1 MGCPVPIK
9 GLKYATFATARRRR
23 RRLPPSFAFPAAK
36 AGQATFAWSDTQV
49 ITQAAPLTPPSDGAL
64 LDAYSKAVVDAV
76 DRVGPAVV
84 RVHPWTGPYGAE
96 GVGSGIILA
105 PDGLVLTNSHVVRGA
120 NQAEVVALDGRSL
133 SARVIGDDPDTD
145 LALLRID
152 QQVSLPSARL
162 GDSKAL
168 RRGQLVIAI
177 GAPLGFEATVTAG
190 VVSAMGRSLRG
201 ERGRLIEDL
210 IQTDAAL
217 NPGSSGGPLVNA
229 AGEVVGVATAVIS
242 GAQGLCFAVASN
254 TAALVVG
261 ELVKHGR
268 VRRGSI
274 GIVAQQAPIPR
285 DLARAVGLEQ
295 LFGVWI
301 TTLDPN
307 GPAAKAG
314 LAPGDLL
321 VAADGQTL
329 TGLDDL
335 LRVLD
340 TQSIGKPTDVAV
352 IRQGRRMTLT
362 VTPRER
368 RR

>member
-1 MGCPVPIK
+1 MAIAIK
-9 GLKYATFATARRRR
+9 GLKYAAFDQAKRRRHR
-23 RRLPPSFAFPAAK
+23 RPPSFAFPP
-36 AGQATFAWSDTQV
+36 GGRATFAYSETQIV
-49 ITQAAPLTPPSDGAL
+49 TPSAPLAPPSDGAL
-64 LDAYSKAVVDAV
+64 LDAYSRAVVDAV
-76 DRVGPAVV
+76 DRVAPAVV
-84 RVHPWTGPYGAE
+84 RVHPWTSSGAD
-96 GVGSGIILA
+96 GVGSGIVLA
-105 PDGLVLTNSHVVRGA
+105 PDGLILTNSHVVRGA
-120 NQAEVVALDGRSL
+120 AQAEVVALDGRAMT
-133 SARVIGDDPDTD
+133 ARVIGDDPDTD
-145 LALLRID
+145 LALLRVE
-152 QQVSLPSARL
+152 QPVSLPHAQL

-190 VVSAMGRSLRG
+190 IISAMGRSLRG

-229 AGEVVGVATAVIS
+229 SGEVVGVATAVIA

-274 GIVAQQAPIPR
+274 GVIAQQAPIPR
-285 DLARAVGLEQ
+285 DLARAVGLTQ
-295 LFGVWI
+295 PFGIWI
-301 TTLDPN
+301 ATLEPG
-307 GPAAKAG
+307 GPGAKAG
-314 LAPGDLL
+314 LVPGDLI
-321 VAADGQTL
+321 VAAGGQTL
-329 TGLDDL
+329 IGLDDL
-335 LRVLD
+335 MRVLD
-340 TQSIGKPTDVAV
+340 TQSIGHPMAFAI
-352 IRQGRRMTLT
+352 IRQGRRMTID